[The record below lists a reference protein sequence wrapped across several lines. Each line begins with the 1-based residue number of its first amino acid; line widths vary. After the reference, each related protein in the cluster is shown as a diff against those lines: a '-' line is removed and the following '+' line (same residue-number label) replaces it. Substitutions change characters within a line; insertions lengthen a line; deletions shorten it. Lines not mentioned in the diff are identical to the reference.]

1 MVALKGANATKISAS
16 PKQKIENGEV
26 FGSVHML
33 REEYDLDD
41 LGVVLALNDTIDGP
55 SLPAGARVIDAG
67 VKIDG
72 SLGTGGILDF
82 GNLASSEGNE
92 AADQDSF
99 VQQADAGGAA
109 VLAKMAIG
117 SAALDKKFS
126 ESVQTQLKVTEASTN
141 ITGKISCWI
150 EYVIN

>member
-1 MVALKGANATKISAS
+1 MATLYGKNASKVIAS
-16 PKQKIENGEV
+16 PKTKIENGEV
-26 FGSVHML
+26 FGSIHYL

-55 SLPAGARVIDAG
+55 TLPKGARVMDAG
-67 VKIDG
+67 VKISA

-82 GNLASSEGNE
+82 GHLASDDAVES
-92 AADQDSF
+92 ADQDAF

-126 ESVQTQLKVTEASTN
+126 ATVKTQLKVTEASTN
-141 ITGKISCWI
+141 ITGIVSCWI
-150 EYVIN
+150 AYIIN